1 LDNKV
6 SKISVVTPSFNQ
18 AEFLEQTILS
28 VLGQNYPGLEY
39 IIMDGGST
47 DGSVEIIR
55 KYENKLFYWVS
66 EKDGGQSNAINRG
79 FGKATG
85 DILLW
90 LNSDDMLLPNVL
102 ATINE
107 EVANEGD
114 GIYFGNC
121 IHFEETSKLKTWGSD
136 AIGSAENFDIRNCD
150 YIIQPSSFWTRKI
163 YEENGPLS
171 ETLHF
176 GFDWEWFIR
185 ARKANIPFIPVNK
198 VLSLYRIHG
207 KHKSAD
213 SSGKRSSELL
223 SILKKHNPE
232 KAELF
237 ELLMHE
243 TRNRKSNS
251 HFQNL
256 VSGILNKPLS
266 YGHYLKFSSYQKYKK
281 YTARDINALADML

>member
-1 LDNKV
+1 LENEV
-6 SKISVVTPSFNQ
+6 LKISIVTPSFNQ

-28 VLGQNYPGLEY
+28 VLGQNYPELEY

-55 KYENKLFYWVS
+55 KYENKLKYWVS
-66 EKDGGQSNAINRG
+66 EKDAGQSSAINNG
-79 FGKATG
+79 FKKTTG
-85 DILLW
+85 DILFW

-102 ATINE
+102 MTMNE
-107 EVANEGD
+107 EVAKNGD

-121 IHFEETSKLKTWGSD
+121 IHFEEGSKLKTWGSD
-136 AIGSAENFDIRNCD
+136 ALGSAGNFDIRDYD

-163 YEENGPLS
+163 YNDNGPLS
-171 ETLHF
+171 ESLHF

-185 ARKANIPFIPVNK
+185 ARKADIPFIPVNK
-198 VLSLYRIHG
+198 ALSLYRIHE
-207 KHKSAD
+207 KHKSSDA
-213 SSGKRSSELL
+213 SGRRSSELL
-223 SILKKHNPE
+223 SILKEHNPP

-237 ELLMHE
+237 ELLINE
-243 TRNRKSNS
+243 RRSRKSNS
-251 HFQNL
+251 RFQNL

-281 YTARDINALADML
+281 FTARDINSLAEML